1 MLVRVGNVIN
11 WRSLKQSQKF
21 SDLRAWRC
29 ERTRLLLLLAIST
42 FLRKPYSGEQFT
54 SLKSFAISTFLRE
67 LFTSEPI
74 TFYPGKYSQR
84 LVILRAKR
92 SLRSQ
97 ALYFLYLSHP
107 PETEKEGKRSYDRT
121 KLPAGRRLLFPL
133 LHEEA
138 TDDEELMFSGIWPT
152 LVLNVSKQRQLTPTS
167 NY

>member
-1 MLVRVGNVIN
+1 MNGRGCYCSSPFQRFYENPIQASN
-11 WRSLKQSQKF
+11 SQAYDPSPFQRSTGTF
-21 SDLRAWRC
+21 YRRAN
-29 ERTRLLLLLAIST
+29 
-42 FLRKPYSGEQFT
+42 YS
-54 SLKSFAISTFLRE
+54 L
-67 LFTSEPI
+67 PI
-74 TFYPGKYSQR
+74 YPGKYSQR

-133 LHEEA
+133 LHAEA

-152 LVLNVSKQRQLTPTS
+152 LDLNVSKQRLLTPTS
-167 NY
+167 N